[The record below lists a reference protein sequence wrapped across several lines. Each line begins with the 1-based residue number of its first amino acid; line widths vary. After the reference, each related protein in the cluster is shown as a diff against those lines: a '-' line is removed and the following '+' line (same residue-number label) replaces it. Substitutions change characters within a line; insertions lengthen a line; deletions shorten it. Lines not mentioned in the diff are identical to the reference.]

1 MGGLSIGKLFAAFTL
16 IGFGV
21 LLLLVNI
28 GILTVEIRELLIFFY
43 PVIFI
48 AIGLSSLVR
57 VMRKSGGSW
66 FWGLL
71 FLSLG
76 MLLMLDRLDVISFTF
91 GMVWKLWPL
100 LLVYLGIKLFFN
112 KGGIYENTDAGG
124 FPIGD
129 IKYDSPNWPV
139 EPMNVWNAVGDY
151 HLDFTK
157 GFLPDKEIPIKISG
171 WVGDV
176 KILIPEELEFAVD
189 AHVKAGSI
197 KVLGQST
204 DGVNRD
210 YNFKTP
216 GYDEATRKLTFR
228 VKLKAGDIRIDRV

>member
-1 MGGLSIGKLFAAFTL
+1 MKMGGQSIGKLIAAFTL
-16 IGFGV
+16 IGLGV

-28 GILTVEIRELLIFFY
+28 GILTMEVKELIVFFY
-43 PVIFI
+43 PVILI
-48 AIGLSSLVR
+48 AIGLRALVR
-57 VMRKSGGSW
+57 VIRKSGGSW

-71 FLSLG
+71 FLFLG
-76 MLLMLDRLDVISFTF
+76 ILLMLDRFEVITFTL

-112 KGGIYENTDAGG
+112 KDGEDAKASG

-129 IKYDSPNWPV
+129 IKYDSPNWSV
-139 EPMNVWNAVGDY
+139 EPMNLWNAIGDY

-157 GFLPDKEIPIKISG
+157 GFLPEKEIPIKISG

-189 AHVKAGSI
+189 AQIKAGSI
-197 KVLGQST
+197 QVLGQST

-210 YNFKTP
+210 YNFKTA
-216 GYDEATRKLTFR
+216 GYEEAARKLTFR
-228 VKLKAGDIRIDRV
+228 IKLKAGDIRIDRV